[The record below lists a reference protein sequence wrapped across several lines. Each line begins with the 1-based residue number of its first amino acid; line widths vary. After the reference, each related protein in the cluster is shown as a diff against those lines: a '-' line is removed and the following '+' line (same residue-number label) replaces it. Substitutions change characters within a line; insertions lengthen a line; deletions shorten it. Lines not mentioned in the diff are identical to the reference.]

1 MTPLGPW
8 VHKFRVLLD
17 GQLRRGVPLVQRQ
30 ADGSYA
36 KVFPDGPKEPLPYRD
51 DDGDDKS

>member
-8 VHKFRVLLD
+8 EHKFRLILQD
-17 GQLRRGVPLVQRQ
+17 QLARGVPLVQRQ

-36 KVFPDGPKEPLPYRD
+36 KVFPDGTKEPLPYRD
-51 DDGDDKS
+51 NEGNHKK